1 MLGCEV
7 GRTLPILPAGAPEE
21 MRAPEDVRAPDEMRA
36 PDRGCP
42 RGVHDKLVS
51 GAVRDNSG
59 AEGLIRLPE
68 DRHVPVRS
76 LEAPSEAVCDPFER
90 SGPVEDHVG
99 GVAAIPPIREWG
111 RLLEHL
117 GHDGEVPARAEEAVE
132 ALELLRGIE
141 EVLDRLGAGHEVP
154 ASLEDAPVRRV
165 EGVVY
170 RRGESGL
177 FEDEGEG
184 RARAGA
190 VVEPLRPGMKAGDQG
205 GREPGE
211 EGSVALVGRIVPVR
225 VVARPLLLGGEVVRR
240 VQVDEAAPRAG
251 VVVLLLHPG
260 EVLRGPDPAEGAG
273 ERGSSRPPGSS
284 GLLAGSRIGA
294 IPLAYSGPRPA
305 PRGGSVV
312 SFGITGLHH
321 VTATVVDGK
330 EDLRFYTGLLGLRL
344 VKRTINFDDPSVWHL
359 YYGNERGT
367 PSTIMTT
374 FPYGGKGVRPGVK
387 GSGQITVTSF
397 SVPTGSL
404 GGWRARLSRLAR
416 PEGREAGKGAGE
428 PRGSGMSAV
437 AGVGEVIEGTRFG
450 AGVLRFRDPSGLGI
464 ELVEEDD
471 DPREP
476 WAGPES
482 AIRGVH
488 AVTLLMRDPEPS
500 IRFLTEMLGGRVVA
514 EEDSPEGYRTRI
526 EIGEGGPGAY
536 FEILHDPDAPRA
548 VNGLGTVHHV
558 AMSIPGDEEQAE
570 ARRALVEAGHYV
582 TEVRDRQYFRSI
594 YFREPGGV
602 LYEIATAGPGFDLDE
617 ELDSLGTELRVPSW
631 EEPNRAV
638 IAAAL
643 PPLDEV

>member
-1 MLGCEV
+1 M
-7 GRTLPILPAGAPEE
+7 
-21 MRAPEDVRAPDEMRA
+21 
-36 PDRGCP
+36 
-42 RGVHDKLVS
+42 
-51 GAVRDNSG
+51 
-59 AEGLIRLPE
+59 
-68 DRHVPVRS
+68 
-76 LEAPSEAVCDPFER
+76 
-90 SGPVEDHVG
+90 
-99 GVAAIPPIREWG
+99 
-111 RLLEHL
+111 
-117 GHDGEVPARAEEAVE
+117 
-132 ALELLRGIE
+132 
-141 EVLDRLGAGHEVP
+141 
-154 ASLEDAPVRRV
+154 
-165 EGVVY
+165 
-170 RRGESGL
+170 
-177 FEDEGEG
+177 
-184 RARAGA
+184 
-190 VVEPLRPGMKAGDQG
+190 
-205 GREPGE
+205 
-211 EGSVALVGRIVPVR
+211 
-225 VVARPLLLGGEVVRR
+225 
-240 VQVDEAAPRAG
+240 
-251 VVVLLLHPG
+251 
-260 EVLRGPDPAEGAG
+260 
-273 ERGSSRPPGSS
+273 
-284 GLLAGSRIGA
+284 
-294 IPLAYSGPRPA
+294 
-305 PRGGSVV
+305 

-404 GGWRARLSRLAR
+404 GRWRARLSRLA
-416 PEGREAGKGAGE
+416 PLEGREAGKGAGE

-437 AGVGEVIEGTRFG
+437 AGVGGVIEGTRFG
-450 AGVLRFRDPSGLGI
+450 AGTLRFRDPSGLGI
-464 ELVEEDD
+464 ELVEEDE

-476 WAGPES
+476 WTGRGGEVGAGPRGGSEDLGPLGPES

-500 IRFLTEMLGGRVVA
+500 VRFLEEMLGGRVVA
-514 EEDSPEGYRTRI
+514 EEASPEGYRTRI

-631 EEPNRAV
+631 EEPNRAA

-643 PPLDEV
+643 SPLDEV